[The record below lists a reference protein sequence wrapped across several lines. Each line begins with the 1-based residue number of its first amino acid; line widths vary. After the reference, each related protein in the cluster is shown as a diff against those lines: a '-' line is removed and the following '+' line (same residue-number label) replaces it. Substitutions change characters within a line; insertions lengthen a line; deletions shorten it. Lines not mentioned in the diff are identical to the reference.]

1 MLLLS
6 EKISKEV
13 PALLGITFYAED
25 QITFVF
31 GISLDV
37 RHEGF
42 HPFLKH
48 RPVSQ
53 GHGLQ
58 LGKKIQHVCLWFH
71 FLHGTLG
78 TRINSKMKGKVQPND
93 VRCTVKPQIHTSC
106 PVDPQS
112 ALSPFPLGHS
122 NTPADHQPHTAA
134 PGPAEEFSHCSS
146 REETSSAL
154 ALSSSALIRRS
165 LENSYH

>member
-25 QITFVF
+25 QVTFVF
-31 GISLDV
+31 GISLHV

-58 LGKKIQHVCLWFH
+58 LGKKIQHVCLRFH

-78 TRINSKMKGKVQPND
+78 TRKQTAKWKEKFNQMMWDALWNLK
-93 VRCTVKPQIHTSC
+93 HTLLAQLILS
-106 PVDPQS
+106 QLW
-112 ALSPFPLGHS
+112 ALFPLV
-122 NTPADHQPHTAA
+122 TPTHQLTISPTQQLLAQQKSSHTAA
-134 PGPAEEFSHCSS
+134 AERKHLQLLLYQ
-146 REETSSAL
+146 AL
-154 ALSSSALIRRS
+154 VS
-165 LENSYH
+165 LGGL